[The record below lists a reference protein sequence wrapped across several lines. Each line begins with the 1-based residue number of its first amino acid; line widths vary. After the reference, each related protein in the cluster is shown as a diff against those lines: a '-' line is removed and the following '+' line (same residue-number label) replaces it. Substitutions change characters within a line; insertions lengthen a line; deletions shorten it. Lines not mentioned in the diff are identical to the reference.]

1 MTDFSYA
8 TNLNI
13 KRFQNLLDTSID
25 ATERQVLQR
34 LLAEETAKAALH
46 ASERDKK

>member
-1 MTDFSYA
+1 MTYFSYA
-8 TNLNI
+8 TNLDI

-34 LLAEETAKAALH
+34 LLAEEKAKAARQ
-46 ASERDKK
+46 ASVREKE